1 MSYIGL
7 HTVYAAQKLSYTKIT
22 CNDIPTMSNRAAT
35 RVFQGVEEQIATG
48 QLKDGE
54 RLDEASLAERFQ
66 VSRTPVREALL
77 QLVGTGLATQI
88 PKRGCFVKSPSLRQM
103 IEMFE
108 VMSELE
114 GMCARLAARRI
125 SDTQLSALEQAN
137 AGCEDA
143 IEVNDSDLY
152 YRRNVEFHECIY
164 EACGNE
170 FLANETRALRRR
182 LQSFRRLQLRVR
194 GRMSQSLKE
203 HCEIIEAVKRGDAD
217 KAGLAARQHVMI
229 QGERFNDLLVHIEQ
243 SQ

>member
-1 MSYIGL
+1 MS
-7 HTVYAAQKLSYTKIT
+7 S
-22 CNDIPTMSNRAAT
+22 RAAT

-54 RLDEASLAERFQ
+54 KLDEASLAERFQ

-77 QLVGTGLATQI
+77 QLVGSGLATQI
-88 PKRGCFVKSPSLRQM
+88 PKRGCFVKAPSFREM

-125 SDTQLSALEQAN
+125 SDQQLAALKAAN
-137 AGCEDA
+137 KGCEEA
-143 IEVNDSDLY
+143 IQANDSDLY
-152 YRRNVEFHECIY
+152 YHKNVEFHECIY
-164 EACGNE
+164 TACGNG
-170 FLANETRALRRR
+170 FLANETRSLRRR

-194 GRMSQSLKE
+194 GRMPQSLNE
-203 HCEIIEAVKRGDAD
+203 HFEIIEAIEKGDAD
-217 KAGLAARQHVMI
+217 KADLISRQHVMI
-229 QGERFNDLLVHIEQ
+229 QGERFNDLLVHMEQ

>member
-1 MSYIGL
+1 MS
-7 HTVYAAQKLSYTKIT
+7 S
-22 CNDIPTMSNRAAT
+22 RAAT

-54 RLDEASLAERFQ
+54 KLDEASLAERFK

-77 QLVGTGLATQI
+77 QLVGSGLATQI
-88 PKRGCFVKSPSLRQM
+88 PKRGCFVKAPSFREM

-125 SDTQLSALEQAN
+125 SDQQLVELKAAN
-137 AGCEDA
+137 TGCEEA
-143 IEVNDSDLY
+143 IQASDSDLY
-152 YRRNVEFHECIY
+152 YHKNVEFHECIY
-164 EACGNE
+164 TACGNS
-170 FLANETRALRRR
+170 FLANETRSLRRR

-194 GRMSQSLKE
+194 GRMPQSLAE
-203 HCEIIEAVKRGDAD
+203 HFEIIEAIEKGDAE
-217 KAGLAARQHVMI
+217 KADLISRQHVMI
-229 QGERFNDLLVHIEQ
+229 QGERFNDLLVHMEE

>member
-1 MSYIGL
+1 MS
-7 HTVYAAQKLSYTKIT
+7 S
-22 CNDIPTMSNRAAT
+22 RAAT

-54 RLDEASLAERFQ
+54 KLDEASLAERFQ

-77 QLVGTGLATQI
+77 QLVGSGLATQI
-88 PKRGCFVKSPSLRQM
+88 PKRGCFVKAPSFREM

-125 SDTQLSALEQAN
+125 SDQQLVELKAAN
-137 AGCEDA
+137 TGCEEA
-143 IEVNDSDLY
+143 IQASDSDLY
-152 YRRNVEFHECIY
+152 YHKNVEFHECIY
-164 EACGNE
+164 TACGNS
-170 FLANETRALRRR
+170 FLANETRSLRRR

-194 GRMSQSLKE
+194 GRMPQSLAE
-203 HCEIIEAVKRGDAD
+203 HFEIIEAIEKGDAE
-217 KAGLAARQHVMI
+217 KADLISRQHVMI
-229 QGERFNDLLVHIEQ
+229 QGERFNDLLVHMEE

>member
-1 MSYIGL
+1 MS
-7 HTVYAAQKLSYTKIT
+7 S
-22 CNDIPTMSNRAAT
+22 RAAT

-54 RLDEASLAERFQ
+54 KLDEASLAERFE

-77 QLVGTGLATQI
+77 QLVGSGLATQI
-88 PKRGCFVKSPSLRQM
+88 PKRGCFVKAPSFREM

-125 SDTQLSALEQAN
+125 SDQQLVELKAAN
-137 AGCEDA
+137 TGCEEA
-143 IEVNDSDLY
+143 IQASDSDLY
-152 YRRNVEFHECIY
+152 YHKNVEFHECIY
-164 EACGNE
+164 TACGNS
-170 FLANETRALRRR
+170 FLANETRSLRRR

-194 GRMSQSLKE
+194 GRMPQSLAE
-203 HCEIIEAVKRGDAD
+203 HFEIIEAIEKGDAE
-217 KAGLAARQHVMI
+217 KADLISRQHVMI
-229 QGERFNDLLVHIEQ
+229 QGERFNDLLVHMEE

>member
-1 MSYIGL
+1 MS
-7 HTVYAAQKLSYTKIT
+7 S
-22 CNDIPTMSNRAAT
+22 RAAT

-54 RLDEASLAERFQ
+54 KLDEASLAERFK

-77 QLVGTGLATQI
+77 QLVGSGLATQI
-88 PKRGCFVKSPSLRQM
+88 PKRGCFVKAPSFREM

-125 SDTQLSALEQAN
+125 SDQQLVELKAANTGCDEAIQAS
-137 AGCEDA
+137 
-143 IEVNDSDLY
+143 DSDLY
-152 YRRNVEFHECIY
+152 YHKNVEFHECIY
-164 EACGNE
+164 TACGNS
-170 FLANETRALRRR
+170 FLANETRSLRRR

-194 GRMSQSLKE
+194 GRMPQSLAE
-203 HCEIIEAVKRGDAD
+203 HFEIIEAIERGDAE
-217 KAGLAARQHVMI
+217 KADLISRQHVMI
-229 QGERFNDLLVHIEQ
+229 QGERFNDLLVHMEE

>member
-1 MSYIGL
+1 MS
-7 HTVYAAQKLSYTKIT
+7 S
-22 CNDIPTMSNRAAT
+22 RAAT

-54 RLDEASLAERFQ
+54 KLDEASLAERFK

-77 QLVGTGLATQI
+77 QLVGSGLATQI
-88 PKRGCFVKSPSLRQM
+88 PKRGCFVKAPSFREM

-125 SDTQLSALEQAN
+125 SDQQLVELKAAN
-137 AGCEDA
+137 TGCEEA
-143 IEVNDSDLY
+143 IQASDSDLY
-152 YRRNVEFHECIY
+152 YHKNVEFHECIY
-164 EACGNE
+164 TACGNS
-170 FLANETRALRRR
+170 FLANETRSLRRR

-194 GRMSQSLKE
+194 GRMPQSLDE
-203 HCEIIEAVKRGDAD
+203 HFEIIEAIENGDAD
-217 KAGLAARQHVMI
+217 KADLISRQHVMI
-229 QGERFNDLLVHIEQ
+229 QGERFNDLLVHMEQ

>member
-1 MSYIGL
+1 MS
-7 HTVYAAQKLSYTKIT
+7 S
-22 CNDIPTMSNRAAT
+22 RAAT

-54 RLDEASLAERFQ
+54 KLDEASLAERFK

-77 QLVGTGLATQI
+77 QLVGSGLATQI
-88 PKRGCFVKSPSLRQM
+88 PKRGCFVKAPSFREM

-125 SDTQLSALEQAN
+125 SDQQLGELKAAN
-137 AGCEDA
+137 TGCEEA
-143 IEVNDSDLY
+143 IQASDSDLY
-152 YRRNVEFHECIY
+152 YHKNVEFHECIY
-164 EACGNE
+164 TACGNS
-170 FLANETRALRRR
+170 FLANETRSLRRR

-194 GRMSQSLKE
+194 GRMPQSLAE
-203 HCEIIEAVKRGDAD
+203 HFEIIEAIEKGDAE
-217 KAGLAARQHVMI
+217 KADLISRQHVMI
-229 QGERFNDLLVHIEQ
+229 QGERFNDLLVHMEE